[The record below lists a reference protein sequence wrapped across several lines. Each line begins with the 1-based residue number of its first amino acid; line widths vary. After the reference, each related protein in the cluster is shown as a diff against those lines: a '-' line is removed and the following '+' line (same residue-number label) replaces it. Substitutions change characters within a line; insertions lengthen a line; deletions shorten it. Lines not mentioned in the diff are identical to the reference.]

1 MSSETTDTV
10 NERTDENATPST
22 REGSNTNRRNANRGN
37 RRNNTAPIPGT
48 RNFAGETPEL
58 DAVIGL
64 LSEKLDKGVTLEQL
78 QEKLKN
84 YALKNLDKADDII
97 ILITDFKDPNNGFES
112 KYLPTDLTTEEEK
125 RQSAV
130 KKWEIKY
137 RRFLD
142 REETLRENI
151 NKLYALIMGQ
161 CTTALRSVIKG
172 DSDFESKSRDFD
184 ALWLLEKVKKISAGV
199 DANAN
204 PVLTLHEQLLIF
216 LNIRQG
222 QTESDDN
229 YLTRFNSKAKNLEL
243 AGGEHIFCS
252 PTILGKSLDTASPDE
267 IKKENERFR
276 AICFIQRADE
286 TRYSELLEDLR
297 KGVFRGRDEYPE
309 TVSEAYELLIRTSTQ
324 FWYVNRS
331 RNTNTR
337 SRSSRNFTFT
347 QNGGHNNNGSGN
359 DSAQITAGKNGE
371 TFPDILCYACR
382 IKGHYADQCPSAD
395 GTILA
400 QVGVILTQ
408 QSSNRSSI
416 KKSWILLDTCSTH
429 SVTNNSQ
436 MVTDIRKCHEKD
448 KLMVATNG
456 GSITFAST
464 ASFKFLPLTV
474 FFNPNSM
481 ATILSMRDV
490 ANIPGVQICM
500 DTNKERAIF
509 VFFNGKTIKFQECA
523 SGLYFYDTVED
534 LAIVTKHISETVI
547 GYSALQ
553 TTRENKQLYTKDEI
567 LRADKARKYQG
578 LIAWPS
584 TSTFKKYVS
593 DNYINNCDVTVD
605 DIERGILIY
614 GEPLPLL
621 KGKMK
626 RISPRKHPKLTKR
639 PLPFIIAETHRD
651 LNLYVDIMY
660 VNGLPFLISK
670 SGKIIF
676 LASTFLKSRSAKNLL
691 NAISRH
697 CNKYENRGFKIT
709 DVHGNNEFDI
719 ESLI

>member
-1 MSSETTDTV
+1 MYTMSSETTDTV

-309 TVSEAYELLIRTSTQ
+309 TVSDAYELLIRTSTQ
-324 FWYVNRS
+324 LGYVNRS

-347 QNGGHNNNGSGN
+347 QNGGHNNNDSGN

-584 TSTFKKYVS
+584 TSTFKKYVA

-605 DIERGILIY
+605 DIERGKFIY
-614 GEPLPLL
+614 EAPLPLL
-621 KGKMK
+621 KGK
-626 RISPRKHPKLTKR
+626 
-639 PLPFIIAETHRD
+639 
-651 LNLYVDIMY
+651 
-660 VNGLPFLISK
+660 
-670 SGKIIF
+670 
-676 LASTFLKSRSAKNLL
+676 
-691 NAISRH
+691 
-697 CNKYENRGFKIT
+697 
-709 DVHGNNEFDI
+709 
-719 ESLI
+719 